1 MCLLRSSGAEFLLSG
16 GPSKTW
22 VLGNYL
28 ITVTTTGEAGGKPG
42 RCAQCVSELVRE
54 PFRGGAMAEDGSLY
68 KAPNGGLCSCWGWG
82 WAEVKVRRPSGNT
95 AWMLQLQNRLQ
106 REGDGG
112 RREELCATTYSY
124 LFDEE
129 EYKVEEGRM
138 VGRSGGQLEVQMEG
152 EAKQTNGGNQTL
164 FPWFRDEDGTQE
176 KGSTMQ
182 PPASRWACLQT
193 LCHCSL

>member
-1 MCLLRSSGAEFLLSG
+1 MPLIRSLGADFLLLG

-42 RCAQCVSELVRE
+42 RCDQCVSDLVRE
-54 PFRGGAMAEDGSLY
+54 PSHGVGVAKDSSLR
-68 KAPNGGLCSCWGWG
+68 APNGGLCSCWGWG

-106 REGDGG
+106 REGG
-112 RREELCATTYSY
+112 RRENERQ
-124 LFDEE
+124 EE
-129 EYKVEEGRM
+129 DGVGEGRIM
-138 VGRSGGQLEVQMEG
+138 GRSRGQLERQTE
-152 EAKQTNGGNQTL
+152 QTNGENQTL
-164 FPWFRDEDGTQE
+164 FPQFRDEYGAQE

-182 PPASRWACLQT
+182 SPPALR
-193 LCHCSL
+193 